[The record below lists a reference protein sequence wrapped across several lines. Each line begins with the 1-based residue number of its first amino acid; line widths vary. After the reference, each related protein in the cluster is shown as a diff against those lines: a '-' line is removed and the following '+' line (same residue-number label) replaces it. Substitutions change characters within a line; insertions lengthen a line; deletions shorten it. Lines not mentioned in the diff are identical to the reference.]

1 MRGYMHYKFYAILVL
16 AASIPPALSSPVR
29 ASPFTID
36 GSTVYANG
44 GFVGVRTSTPITV
57 LDVNGDAQF
66 GSGATKSTF
75 TAAGL
80 LKLTSAGIQW
90 ADGTTSTTSAAGG
103 GGSASVQVSTYV
115 FYQGGTQSQTTYTAC
130 LTTVT
135 ATVAN
140 VPLIVWFAGSACYD
154 TQNDVGFSFLVDG
167 GFVAPLNTT
176 TGIQVSSYDFGGRC
190 RPVGFIHQIPAQGA
204 GSHSVCLTTLE
215 AGGGTATITGTAQK
229 ATYGNVSYT
238 ASQFGFKE
246 AH

>member
-1 MRGYMHYKFYAILVL
+1 MHRELPTIIVIAISFL
-16 AASIPPALSSPVR
+16 SALPIGAN

-36 GSTVYANG
+36 GSTVYVNG

-75 TAAGL
+75 TATGL

-90 ADGTTSTTSAAGG
+90 ADNSTSTTATSGSSGG
-103 GGSASVQVSTYV
+103 ASVQVSTYV
-115 FYQGGTQSQTTYTAC
+115 FYQGGTQSQTSYTTC

-167 GFVAPLNTT
+167 GYVSPLNAT
-176 TGIQVSSYDFGGRC
+176 TGIQASSYDFGGRC

-215 AGGGTATITGTAQK
+215 AGGGTATISGTAQK
-229 ATYGNVSYT
+229 VTYGNVTYT